1 MTSTISID
9 ASGLSNYT
17 ISGLSNYTTASSS
30 YGTFTASYMQKDYSI
45 KTPRGSEVLR
55 VPNSDTPTLEV
66 TGNVRINGEDLNE
79 RLERIETLLN
89 IPTRNVTIEAQYPK
103 LKKLYE
109 EYMSELEK
117 YKTWNRLKK
126 GTKQ

>member
-9 ASGLSNYT
+9 ASVLSNYT
-17 ISGLSNYTTASSS
+17 ISGLSNYTTSAAS
-30 YGTFTASYMQKDYSI
+30 YGSFTTSYVQPDYSI
-45 KTPRGSEVLR
+45 KNPSGNEVLR
-55 VPNSDTPTLEV
+55 VPDSDTPTLEV

-109 EYMSELEK
+109 EYMAELEK
-117 YKTWNRLKK
+117 YKTWNRLTK
-126 GTKQ
+126 GTEQ